1 MDQLLHAMVWSQHEE
16 ELWAFWGHHL
26 QYCILIVLASLVN
39 SDMIRLFLR
48 NVLNMGGVD
57 RSCDQRFCDGQSLEP
72 MLFDFTYVV
81 DQGDSFVQ
89 TSMLQ
94 QRGLLSCLKL
104 QACDCNFR
112 QLCADLEQHLH
123 RCNLRLF
130 LILIMVHDYAVH
142 EVLYV
147 SVCSILDAQMYFI
160 LYGSRQIGLRFISLY
175 DKFHVL
181 HACIVS

>member
-1 MDQLLHAMVWSQHEE
+1 MRHAMVWSQHE

-48 NVLNMGGVD
+48 NVRNMGGVD

-104 QACDCNFR
+104 QACDCNFC

-130 LILIMVHDYAVH
+130 LILIMVIIMCFVFVCFCLQYFACPN
-142 EVLYV
+142 VLQFLWIQIYWNDDCL
-147 SVCSILDAQMYFI
+147 SV
-160 LYGSRQIGLRFISLY
+160 
-175 DKFHVL
+175 
-181 HACIVS
+181 